1 MIFCSFCGRQHDSTA
16 CPPQTHYQSN
26 PLHEYLTHVDL
37 LSVIRSQANYIV
49 ALEEKLRGEKLETK
63 IVEVPIETN
72 TEKVALFKDLL
83 TFILKEET
91 RPESQEEWVHATHEA
106 TKIVANLQTT
116 IEFIKSATNRNV

>member
-26 PLHEYLTHVDL
+26 PLHEYLAPVDL
-37 LSVIRSQANYIV
+37 LSVIRSQANYIIS
-49 ALEEKLRGEKLETK
+49 LEEKLRGEKLETR
-63 IVEVPIETN
+63 IIEVPIETN
-72 TEKVALFKDLL
+72 TEKVTLFKDLL
-83 TFILKEET
+83 TFILKEEI
-91 RPESQEEWVHATHEA
+91 RPESHEEWVHATHEA